1 MAGALTGT
9 PTGATSMRRLKPV
22 HVDEAEERR
31 LLDLGDGLIRSETR
45 AIVRLTAY
53 VLLTLALAP
62 VQLVALALRLRL
74 AERLPRIYHRL
85 CARVLD
91 IRIVVRGRRVRERP
105 VLFVANHVSYLD
117 ITALGAVVTGCF
129 VAKAEVAGWPFFGL
143 LAKLQRTVFVA
154 RRRTAV
160 ARHGDDIAE
169 RLDAGDNLILFPE
182 GTSGDGTRVL
192 AFKSGLF
199 AVAERRPG
207 GRPLTVQP
215 VSIAYTRLNGVPL
228 GRGLR
233 PFFAWYGDMDLAP
246 HLWTVAALGKLTVV
260 IEFHPPLTVDEAGS
274 RKALAGRARERV
286 ADGLARA
293 NAGR

>member
-1 MAGALTGT
+1 MARVLSGSSSLARVG
-9 PTGATSMRRLKPV
+9 PV
-22 HVDEAEERR
+22 YVDESEERR

-45 AIVRLTAY
+45 AIVRLSAY
-53 VLLTLALAP
+53 LALTLALAP
-62 VQLVALALRLRL
+62 VQLIAVALRLRF

-85 CARVLD
+85 CARVLG

-105 VLFVANHVSYLD
+105 VLFAANHVSYLD

-129 VAKAEVAGWPFFGL
+129 IAKAEVAGWPFFGV
-143 LAKLQRTVFVA
+143 LAKLQRTVFIA
-154 RRRTAV
+154 RKRTAV
-160 ARHGDDIAE
+160 AKHGDDIAD

-192 AFKSGLF
+192 PFKSALF
-199 AVAERRPG
+199 AVAERRPDG
-207 GRPLTVQP
+207 KPLTVQP

-260 IEFHPPLTVDEAGS
+260 IEFHPPLTLDEAGS
-274 RKALAGRARERV
+274 RKALAGAARERV
-286 ADGLARA
+286 ARGVARA